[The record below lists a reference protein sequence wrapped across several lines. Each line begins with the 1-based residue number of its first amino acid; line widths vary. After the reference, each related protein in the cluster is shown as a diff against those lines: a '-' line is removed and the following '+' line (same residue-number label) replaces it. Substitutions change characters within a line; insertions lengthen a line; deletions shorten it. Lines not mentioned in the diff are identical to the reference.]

1 MRENC
6 SGSSYILFTSFDGAP
21 VGAPRL
27 VQELN
32 MGTPT
37 KADFSPVCRV
47 FVSGAQP
54 VRDGAHGPR
63 GAGDAMA
70 RPLLCT
76 PPAPP
81 HAGGQGK
88 GGADRSLLV
97 RLCEGGRTLRLA
109 SIGILMRFLSWEGGD
124 VREG

>member
-1 MRENC
+1 
-6 SGSSYILFTSFDGAP
+6 
-21 VGAPRL
+21 
-27 VQELN
+27 
-32 MGTPT
+32 
-37 KADFSPVCRV
+37 
-47 FVSGAQP
+47 
-54 VRDGAHGPR
+54 
-63 GAGDAMA
+63 MA

-109 SIGILMRFLSWEGGD
+109 SIGILMRFLSWGGGTLER
-124 VREG
+124 VRTRWTGLEPGKSFFFFPNSIHRFSKVG